1 MPFFKKNMKRSN
13 LFYISISFI
22 VYFLVLY
29 LLYFFEARHP
39 DSNMDSF
46 INTIWYSIVTLTTV
60 GYGDFYPV
68 TITGKLISLVFV
80 MGSLGIL
87 GFLISQLNYK
97 IHNYMEAK
105 KYGIKGIDISDHTVI
120 FGLNKFSTQVL
131 AEILPIGKQV
141 VVVSNSKDDL
151 DVLIDK
157 YKDSKNLFL
166 FHCDYD
172 NYLELEKI
180 NIKGSK
186 CIYASFIDDS
196 ETLVH
201 VLNLQ
206 SKFEG
211 IKIIVNLNKPFLKET
226 FTNAGVMFSISQEEI
241 ASKLIA
247 SYIFEPNAAA
257 ITEDLMTSAVT
268 EGTVD
273 LQEYAVVEGNP
284 FINNS
289 YNESFQTLK
298 QKYNLVLLGIYKN
311 NKQTLLKNPEEDV
324 VIELN
329 DRLIFLADSVK
340 TKTIE
345 KDFRIKQGA

>member
-1 MPFFKKNMKRSN
+1 MKRKN
-13 LFYISISFI
+13 LIYISISFI
-22 VYFLVLY
+22 TYFLILY
-29 LLYFFEARHP
+29 VLYFFEARHP
-39 DSNMDSF
+39 ESNMDSF

-68 TITGKLISLVFV
+68 TVAGKLISLVFV
-80 MGSLGIL
+80 LGSLGIL

-105 KYGIKGIDISDHTVI
+105 KYGQNGINISGHTI
-120 FGLNKFSTQVL
+120 LFGLNKFSTQVL

-157 YKDSKNLFL
+157 YRNSKNLFL

-172 NYLELEKI
+172 SYPELEKI
-180 NIKGSK
+180 NIIGSN
-186 CIYASFIDDS
+186 CIYASFPDDS

-206 SKFEG
+206 SKFKG
-211 IKIIVNLNKPFLKET
+211 VKIIVNLNKPFLKET

-257 ITEDLMTSAVT
+257 ITEDLMTSAVS

-273 LQEYAVVEGNP
+273 LQEYAIIEGNP
-284 FINNS
+284 YISIS
-289 YNESFQTLK
+289 YNESFQLLK
-298 QKYNLVLLGIYKN
+298 QKYNSVLLGIFKN
-311 NKQTLLKNPEEDV
+311 STQTLLKNPEKDV
-324 VIELN
+324 VIELK
-329 DRLIFLADSVK
+329 DRLIFLADSDK
-340 TKTIE
+340 TEIIE